1 MFPMNPAEAGA
12 RTNREQWIA
21 LTPREWASFAL
32 GSLIFTVA
40 FSYPMLCEVGGVSV
54 PVKLYSEHGL
64 IAVRL
69 PDGRQR
75 LSLRFQPSHITVVF
89 AITLVAA
96 VGSVTL
102 WLVDL

>member
-21 LTPREWASFAL
+21 MTRREWAWLSAASLAFA
-32 GSLIFTVA
+32 VV
-40 FSYPMLCEVGGVSV
+40 FSYPTLCEEGVSV

-75 LSLRFQPSHITVVF
+75 LSLRFQPSHITTVF
-89 AITLVAA
+89 AIRLVAA
-96 VGSVTL
+96 VGLVTI